1 LCEAGVTSADWLFES
16 AASVFGRCSVAVVLS
31 GCLWDGARGVVWT
44 KRSDGHTIAQTPS
57 SCARQ
62 SMPVAA
68 ISTGCVDL
76 VLDPEAIAAALCQ
89 FIRDDERRDLTR
101 EWEAPFALAGL

>member
-1 LCEAGVTSADWLFES
+1 
-16 AASVFGRCSVAVVLS
+16 
-31 GCLWDGARGVVWT
+31 
-44 KRSDGHTIAQTPS
+44 
-57 SCARQ
+57 
-62 SMPVAA
+62 MPVAA